1 MIYINAHMG
10 HFLFPDKL
18 VVKIIDGIMTIQS
31 SFRIVINLKYFSD
44 SFIFFFNNIFSYSHG
59 GEVRQLKLD

>member
-1 MIYINAHMG
+1 MG
-10 HFLFPDKL
+10 HFFFPDKL

-31 SFRIVINLKYFSD
+31 FFQNSNKPKIFSD
-44 SFIFFFNNIFSYSHG
+44 FFFSFDFSFFNNIFSYSHG